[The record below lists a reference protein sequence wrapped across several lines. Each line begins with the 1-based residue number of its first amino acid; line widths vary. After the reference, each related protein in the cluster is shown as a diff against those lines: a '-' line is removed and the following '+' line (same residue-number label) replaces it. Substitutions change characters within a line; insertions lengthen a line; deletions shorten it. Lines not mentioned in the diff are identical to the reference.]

1 VCVESVTQ
9 HTEHVE
15 NTGIHRPDLVRMVV
29 TQNPVDV
36 SDCFSNVV
44 AVSPIDRS
52 EPFTSVDVVERDR
65 PWSERNCWNRI
76 YKADSSG
83 GYGSTKKPTTA

>member
-1 VCVESVTQ
+1 MCVESVTQ
-9 HTEHVE
+9 HPEHVE
-15 NTGIHRPDLVRMVV
+15 NTGIHRPDFVRMVV

-65 PWSERNCWNRI
+65 PWSKRDCWNRI
-76 YKADSSG
+76 YKANSSG
-83 GYGSTKKPTTA
+83 GYGSAKKPTTA